1 MKRKHKEAKTK
12 EQERRGANS
21 MFPSKRIQ
29 VLVGKRI
36 QVEMKGEREILEGIL
51 ESVDDYL
58 NLFLSNTKEIVDG
71 ETRRLLGHV
80 ILRGNNVVLITP
92 LQE

>member
-1 MKRKHKEAKTK
+1 MKKKQQKK
-12 EQERRGANS
+12 EQRCARG

-29 VLVGKRI
+29 VLIGKRI
-36 QVEMKGEREILEGIL
+36 QVEMKGEREILEGTL

-80 ILRGNNVVLITP
+80 ILRGNNVVLISP
-92 LQE
+92 IQE

>member
-1 MKRKHKEAKTK
+1 
-12 EQERRGANS
+12 

-29 VLVGKRI
+29 VLIGKRI
-36 QVEMKGEREILEGIL
+36 QVEMKGEREILEGTL

-80 ILRGNNVVLITP
+80 ILRGNNVVLISP
-92 LQE
+92 IQE